1 MPPVKQLTVALM
13 KQYNKHFRIWR
24 RRQQQ
29 RSVTS
34 ANKKKKKKT
43 GISWAYLRSHFPLVI
58 PSQASTAAAKQENK
72 RHFRRTGVTEDFG
85 GGVSLVSKF

>member
-1 MPPVKQLTVALM
+1 MEKTATTEISYFSKQ
-13 KQYNKHFRIWR
+13 KEKE
-24 RRQQQ
+24 
-29 RSVTS
+29 
-34 ANKKKKKKT
+34 KT